1 MLITF
6 MIAIFVEV
14 ALLCSRNLARKV
26 PINYILLFIFTAAFS
41 YSISYT
47 CGLAGCY
54 RVYDWPYS
62 YVVCDLE
69 NSADIVIEAAGITAG
84 MVLGLTVMAFI
95 VKDIKFWVSLL
106 FVVLFTYMFYGLFFL
121 WSTNPNAY
129 YMFYCTMGVIIFGI
143 YIIIDVIMIVGGKRF
158 EISYD
163 DYIFAALILY
173 IDIIRLFLYILAML
187 GRK

>member
-1 MLITF
+1 M
-6 MIAIFVEV
+6 
-14 ALLCSRNLARKV
+14 
-26 PINYILLFIFTAAFS
+26 
-41 YSISYT
+41 
-47 CGLAGCY
+47 
-54 RVYDWPYS
+54 
-62 YVVCDLE
+62 
-69 NSADIVIEAAGITAG
+69 IEAAGITAG

-106 FVVLFTYMFYGLFFL
+106 FVVIFTYLFYGLFY
-121 WSTNPNAY
+121 WWMNPNAA
-129 YMFYCTMGVIIFGI
+129 YMFYCTMGIIIFGI
-143 YIIIDVIMIVGGKRF
+143 YIIIDIIMIVGGKRF